1 MSLCINPHCGQPQ
14 NADNVLFC
22 EICGSQLLLGGK
34 YRVVKVLSKKGGFA
48 NTYEVTAQQQTK
60 VLKVLK
66 SEAPKAVE
74 LFAREFE
81 VLSGLQVAGIPEVED
96 LFLYKSFNSTQPMY
110 CIVMEKIEGVDLE
123 EYLVELR
130 QPIDQKLAVNWLTQM
145 IQILQPLHKQGIYHR
160 DIKPSNI
167 ILQPDGQLVLIDF
180 GAVSQSGPSLSKTLI
195 HTPGY
200 TSPEQ
205 EKGKTSAFS
214 DIFSLA
220 RTMVYLLTYQD
231 PKDLHNVQH
240 NEFRWRHLN
249 DSITSDLMDLIDNMM
264 HNEVRQRPNARA
276 ILETIASLNGTH
288 ISRIPGISFATDR
301 IKPRA
306 TATKLSGHTPR
317 KSFWIIWLGMFS
329 LFGLGLM
336 TGCLWKNRMGQKN
349 SPTSNRYFLSV
360 KNISIGQQTR
370 VSHLLTTHCGPLC

>member
-1 MSLCINPHCGQPQ
+1 MSLCINPRCGQPQ

-48 NTYEVTAQQQTK
+48 NTYEVTEQQQTK

-66 SEAPKAVE
+66 SENPKAVE
-74 LFAREFE
+74 LFVREFE

-130 QPIDQKLAVNWLTQM
+130 QPIDQKLAINWLTQM
-145 IQILQPLHKQGIYHR
+145 IQILQTLHKQGIYHR

-180 GAVSQSGPSLSKTLI
+180 GAVSQSGPSLAKTLI

-249 DSITSDLMDLIDNMM
+249 ENITPDLMDLIDSMM
-264 HNEVRQRPNARA
+264 HNEVRQRPNSRA
-276 ILETIASLNGTH
+276 ILETIASLNGIH
-288 ISRIPGISFATDR
+288 ISMIPNISFATDR
-301 IKPRA
+301 IKRRA
-306 TATKLSGHTPR
+306 TATKISGHTPR

-336 TGCLWKNRMGQKN
+336 TGCFWKSSMGQRN
-349 SPTSNRYFLSV
+349 SPAINRYLL
-360 KNISIGQQTR
+360 NISIGQQTGKTYD
-370 VSHLLTTHCGPLC
+370 HLLTNHWSTLC